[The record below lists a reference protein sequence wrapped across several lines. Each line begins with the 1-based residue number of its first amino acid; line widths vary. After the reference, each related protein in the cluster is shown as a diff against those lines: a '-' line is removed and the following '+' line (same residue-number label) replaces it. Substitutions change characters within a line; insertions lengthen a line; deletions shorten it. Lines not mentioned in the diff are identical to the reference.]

1 MLWFV
6 CAILILA
13 IIAVLLVPLLRSTSD
28 EALPRV
34 DYDIVVYRNQLTE
47 IEQEIERSLLTKT
60 QADAARTEVHR
71 RMLAAEDAELK
82 MPVKPL
88 RADNRHA
95 RLAAIVAIA
104 LVLPLG
110 SAILYGILGSPNL
123 PGKPYAWRLN
133 NDPEF
138 VVASSAE
145 QLAGLLQNS
154 PSAAGYKHLAEMYF
168 TARNYEQAAAADRRA
183 IELGA
188 TDAVTW
194 SELGE
199 AVVMTNGGAVVPEAL
214 MAFTNSLS
222 IDSHSERSR
231 FYIGLAES
239 QIGNLKQA
247 VAIWRDLE
255 KDSAPSAPWLPML
268 REHIAA
274 FSKEG
279 GFDPASVPPS
289 PPSAGTMNAAI
300 TAMTKALHPRGGAQ
314 TGISIRNRLDSEKT
328 KAH

>member
-1 MLWFV
+1 M
-6 CAILILA
+6 
-13 IIAVLLVPLLRSTSD
+13 
-28 EALPRV
+28 
-34 DYDIVVYRNQLTE
+34 
-47 IEQEIERSLLTKT
+47 
-60 QADAARTEVHR
+60 
-71 RMLAAEDAELK
+71 
-82 MPVKPL
+82 
-88 RADNRHA
+88 
-95 RLAAIVAIA
+95 
-104 LVLPLG
+104 
-110 SAILYGILGSPNL
+110 
-123 PGKPYAWRLN
+123 
-133 NDPEF
+133 
-138 VVASSAE
+138 
-145 QLAGLLQNS
+145 
-154 PSAAGYKHLAEMYF
+154 
-168 TARNYEQAAAADRRA
+168 
-183 IELGA
+183 
-188 TDAVTW
+188 
-194 SELGE
+194 
-199 AVVMTNGGAVVPEAL
+199 PEAM